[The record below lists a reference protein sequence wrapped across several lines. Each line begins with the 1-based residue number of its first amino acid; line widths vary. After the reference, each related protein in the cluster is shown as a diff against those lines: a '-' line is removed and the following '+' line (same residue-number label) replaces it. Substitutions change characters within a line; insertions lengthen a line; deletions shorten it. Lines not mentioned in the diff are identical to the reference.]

1 MEQPAAPAQRM
12 RILVVTGVS
21 GAGKSTA
28 LRALEDVGYYCVDN
42 LPLPLLQQFVELLGQ
57 SNLGQPNLGHGTG
70 PAGPAGLGPSSG
82 QTGDSARGPRKA
94 ALVID
99 AREGEFLGGFRA
111 AMAKLRSAGHDL
123 EVLFLDAA
131 DDVLLRRFSETRRRH
146 PLHGPVPTDDLRAA
160 IANERR
166 ELSSLRE
173 EAHAIVDTGDL
184 NVHQLKGVI
193 QERYGRTDQP
203 LAVTLVSFGFK
214 HGLPAEADLIL
225 DVRFL
230 PNPYFVAELSPH
242 TGLSEPVARYVLS
255 HPDAEA
261 FLERAAALLDFY
273 LPRAQ
278 REGKAYLTVAI
289 GCTGGRHRSVAMV
302 SELFN
307 RLGSRYQI
315 TVRHRELGRG
325 RES

>member
-1 MEQPAAPAQRM
+1 MEKPAASPKRM

-28 LRALEDVGYYCVDN
+28 LRALEDVGFYCVDN
-42 LPLPLLQQFVELLGQ
+42 LPLPLLGQFVTLLGQ
-57 SNLGQPNLGHGTG
+57 SGQ
-70 PAGPAGLGPSSG
+70 
-82 QTGDSARGPRKA
+82 QQA

-99 AREGEFLGGFRA
+99 AREGEYLSGFRA
-111 AMAKLRSAGHDL
+111 AMADLRAAGHDL
-123 EVLFLDAA
+123 EVLFLDAP

-146 PLHGPVPTDDLRAA
+146 PLHGDDLRAA
-160 IANERR
+160 ILDERR
-166 ELSSLRE
+166 ELSPLRE
-173 EAHAIVDTGDL
+173 DAHAVVDTGSL

-193 QERYGRTDQP
+193 QERYGRHGQP
-203 LAVTLVSFGFK
+203 LAVTFLSFGYK
-214 HGLPAEADLIL
+214 QGMPAEADLVL

-230 PNPYFVAELSPH
+230 PNPYFVAELSAQ
-242 TGLSEPVARYVLS
+242 TGLVPEVARFVLS
-255 HPDAEA
+255 HPDAEQ
-261 FLERAAALLDFY
+261 FLDRAAALLDFY

-278 REGKAYLTVAI
+278 REGKSYLTVAI
-289 GCTGGRHRSVAMV
+289 GCTGGRHRSVAIV
-302 SELFN
+302 TELFN